1 MRMLQTC
8 VVPSA
13 LTCLLLSL
21 SIAAGAALA
30 KPPISYPHPLITE
43 VLYAVPTGDEGD
55 ADKDGDRSATGDEFV
70 ELYNPHDRPIQ
81 LKGYT
86 VCDGTPVEAFE
97 KKSTSGKGSN
107 GKSSGSQNRGKS
119 NGKAEKNP
127 DSKSQKDADSKED
140 ASGKKDGP
148 KTSLRFVFPDFELKP
163 GEVVVLFNGYEQKIP
178 GPVGTKDRAPASKN
192 EKFGNAWVF
201 TMSVESRFVAFNN
214 KGDCVAIN
222 DQSGATIEVVT
233 WGKPSKE
240 PPSGALLTEK
250 APEAKGSVQRVG
262 LTSKLVEHEE
272 MTWSKGG
279 GRELFSPGVFDPSF
293 TPVPRGT
300 GTSGKDAAE
309 PKSKPAKSKSPTDSP
324 ADPTKK

>member
-1 MRMLQTC
+1 MRTFRAC

-13 LTCLLLSL
+13 LMFAVLGLPLL
-21 SIAAGAALA
+21 AHEAQA
-30 KPPISYPHPLITE
+30 KPPVPLPNPLITE

-70 ELYNPHDRPIQ
+70 ELYNPHDKPIQ

-86 VCDGTPVEAFE
+86 VCDGTPEEAYD
-97 KKSTSGKGSN
+97 KKSTGGKGSK
-107 GKSSGSQNRGKS
+107 GKSDGSQSRAKPD
-119 NGKAEKNP
+119 GKADKKPE
-127 DSKSQKDADSKED
+127 SKSDKETNN
-140 ASGKKDGP
+140 KKDGP
-148 KTSLRFVFPDFELKP
+148 KTSLRFVFPEFELKP
-163 GEVVVLFNGYEQKIP
+163 GEVVVLFNGFEQKIP
-178 GPVGTKDRAPASKN
+178 GPVGTKDRAPAGKN

-201 TMSVESRFVAFNN
+201 SMGVESRFVAFNN

-222 DQSGATIEVVT
+222 DPSGATIEVVT

-300 GTSGKDAAE
+300 GTNGKDSTE
-309 PKSKPAKSKSPTDSP
+309 PKSKPAKSKSPADSP
-324 ADPTKK
+324 ADPAKK